1 MRYHI
6 TKTGKPAICNA
17 QPGNCPLGDDN
28 GHFDTEKEA
37 QDYIDKTNSN
47 KYGILPVDTKE
58 ELRNLRGKLE
68 EMKYN
73 RRMINEW
80 ARMAKVKLEDD
91 EDNEELIANFNEK
104 EKKRLDNEAEITRVS
119 KEYDDLYN
127 SEIQDEDRVKTRTKL
142 RLIISAIEGNSF
154 TADLTDDL
162 IKKVDKGITRK
173 ELVKEVRFLMETLE
187 GDNYAWEQMDD
198 LIRGL

>member
-17 QPGNCPLGDDN
+17 QAGNCPLGDDN

-91 EDNEELIANFNEK
+91 EDNEELIADFNEK